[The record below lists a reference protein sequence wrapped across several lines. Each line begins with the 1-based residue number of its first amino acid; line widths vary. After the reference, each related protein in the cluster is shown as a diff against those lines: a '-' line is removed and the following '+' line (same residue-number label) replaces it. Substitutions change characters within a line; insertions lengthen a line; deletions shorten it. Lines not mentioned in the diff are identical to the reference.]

1 MVWKVLKCKLVS
13 RYYIL
18 SSFINRLF
26 ALPVK
31 FDLNQYLN
39 IFVQFCIFQTR
50 GLLNNH
56 PKSIFATDGSSIAAH
71 HTYTPPP
78 LFRSQYGT
86 QVHTTQTIMVIRV
99 VKFPREGCNKNL
111 HTQRKFSF
119 KNVKLWAPFFFINIY
134 W

>member
-1 MVWKVLKCKLVS
+1 MVWRVMKCKLVDK
-13 RYYIL
+13 YYIL

-86 QVHTTQTIMVIRV
+86 QV
-99 VKFPREGCNKNL
+99 L
-111 HTQRKFSF
+111 HKQYGNMGWQVSERGMQ
-119 KNVKLWAPFFFINIY
+119 
-134 W
+134 